1 MKSMLSSR
9 LFLILPLITSL
20 AGQSLTV
27 TGEYKSAAGLID
39 VIVVS
44 DTNSIAPQLFVYK
57 DRLTEAHTGKTVVML
72 TNNQFPAV
80 SLNRRL
86 LGIFT
91 PEKAPANR
99 TEPRQFEFCAYSSGN
114 QPVFKIH
121 DKYIDAGKR
130 PSFFLNEA
138 KKAALQIAPN
148 SDRIKFYDNQGRFL
162 REKKFSRNMPHNY
175 ENAQV
180 AFSADGNRLAFFT
193 RIYAMENNRMI
204 PMLYLLS
211 PIGEEIWKAQ
221 LILKRID
228 ALKIAASGRSVA
240 VAGLTFQPVASQTQ
254 HHIFVF
260 DSAGVIR
267 NSLPYRAIQLTFNDS
282 EDQLLIREEQ
292 TVKIVDLHSEGII
305 LSKKIG
311 GGRREIADM
320 SFLNDSTF
328 ILSLGTVKFRDGKR
342 IYDNPEVQ
350 IFSTAGKQLAKTVFA
365 NNYSYNAEIFKSLSG
380 NQIGFCL
387 QNKFVVKSFRQPNR
401 FLPSE

>member
-1 MKSMLSSR
+1 MKSMLISR

-20 AGQSLTV
+20 AGQSLFV
-27 TGEYKSAAGLID
+27 TEEYKSAAGLID
-39 VIVVS
+39 VIAVS
-44 DTNSIAPQLFVYK
+44 DTNSITPQLFLYK
-57 DRLTEAHTGKTVVML
+57 DCLTEVHTGKTVATI
-72 TNNQFPAV
+72 TNNQCLNI
-80 SLNRRL
+80 SQNRRL

-148 SDRIKFYDNQGRFL
+148 GDRIKFYDNHGRFL

-180 AFSADGNRLAFFT
+180 EFSADGNRLAFFT
-193 RIYAMENNRMI
+193 RIYAMESNRMI
-204 PMLYLLS
+204 PMLSLLS

-221 LILKRID
+221 LILKRLD

-240 VAGLTFQPVASQTQ
+240 VAGLTLQPVGSQTQ
-254 HHIFVF
+254 YHIFVF
-260 DSAGVIR
+260 DSAGVIQ
-267 NSLPYRAIQLTFNDS
+267 NSLPYRAIGLAFDKS
-282 EDQLLIREEQ
+282 ENQLLIREEQ
-292 TVKIVDLHSEGII
+292 TVKIVDLHSEGIV
-305 LSKKIG
+305 LSKKVC

-328 ILSLGTVKFRDGKR
+328 ILSLGTIKFRDGER
-342 IYDNPEVQ
+342 IYDNPEIQ
-350 IFSTAGKQLAKTVFA
+350 LFSTAGKQLAKAVFA
-365 NNYSYNAEIFKSLSG
+365 NDYSYNAEIFKSLSG
-380 NQIGFCL
+380 KQTGFCL
-387 QNKFVVKSFRQPNR
+387 QNKFVVLQLTQKD
-401 FLPSE
+401 